1 MNLSFPREGK
11 NFPLKIHA
19 REERYASKGES
30 EKKKPDVRFLS
41 RGFLSFFLSF
51 SLSLSRAYILK
62 SVRTEES
69 LFGREKMMMMMRFI
83 HLKKKKKNW
92 KDARAFE

>member
-19 REERYASKGES
+19 REERYASKSES

-51 SLSLSRAYILK
+51 SLSLVHIS
-62 SVRTEES
+62 
-69 LFGREKMMMMMRFI
+69 
-83 HLKKKKKNW
+83 
-92 KDARAFE
+92 